1 LDGEARYWLKVTKV
15 LIVEELCI
23 GVPITRIVV
32 CCHRQPKIKPLLLKI
47 HVVVQVRVDLTES
60 I

>member
-1 LDGEARYWLKVTKV
+1 LKVTKV